1 MPIELSTPVQ
11 FAPGRGQEQEVYEQ
25 AKIVGFTADIEP
37 PEDAGT
43 TIRVQY
49 GNTVEEKWVPGKL
62 PIEYVSIQDVE
73 PLFDTE
79 GNEIRAEDLRYS
91 SWVGSVK
98 PTSVDNLLYA
108 EIAIALYTYLLT
120 QEGFEGSIV

>member
-1 MPIELSTPVQ
+1 
-11 FAPGRGQEQEVYEQ
+11 
-25 AKIVGFTADIEP
+25 
-37 PEDAGT
+37 
-43 TIRVQY
+43 
-49 GNTVEEKWVPGKL
+49 VPGKL